1 MKLTFNWE
9 LLWISEQ
16 WKNIKS
22 IGSHIILLSLS
33 SQLDDQLVSL
43 PLGLNSQLMVF
54 CSGQRAVVKTAVG
67 ITLTFDWHSTVHV
80 KLPSPY
86 QGAVCGLCGNYN
98 AMPQDDLTMRDSHPA
113 PDATWLGE
121 NWRVA
126 LVPGCS
132 SGCQGT

>member
-1 MKLTFNWE
+1 MTTAGARPWPTLR
-9 LLWISEQ
+9 
-16 WKNIKS
+16 
-22 IGSHIILLSLS
+22 LS
-33 SQLDDQLVSL
+33 SSPSAGTTPFKVLLDGQLVSL

-98 AMPQDDLTMRDSHPA
+98 AMPQDDLQRVP
-113 PDATWLGE
+113 
-121 NWRVA
+121 WRREPCA
-126 LVPGCS
+126 VPGGQFSRPVIIMITKGRC
-132 SGCQGT
+132 TTR